1 MSGEKQEMHGVSMTK
16 DTKMRFPTSF
26 GVFSPTGHVVMAFA
40 TDGEA
45 ELARRSLIAGGF
57 AEEDVTH
64 YDKDEVIAA
73 LEKSEEQAEN
83 PLQIGQEVAK
93 VDEYLMLSKQ
103 GCGFLILHAPEDKAA
118 KRAVA
123 IVKSL
128 GLKFAEK
135 YNRLTIEEL
144 A

>member
-1 MSGEKQEMHGVSMTK
+1 MKPEMKRV
-16 DTKMRFPTSF
+16 FPASF

-45 ELARRSLIAGGF
+45 ESARQLLVKNGF
-57 AEEDVTH
+57 AGEDVSH
-64 YDKDEVIAA
+64 YNKDEVMAE
-73 LEKSEEQAEN
+73 LEKSEKQSES

-93 VDEYLMLSKQ
+93 VDEYLALAKE
-103 GCGFLILHAPEDKAA
+103 GCGFLVLHAPKDEAA
-118 KRAVA
+118 KRATA
-123 IVKSL
+123 IVKPL

>member
-1 MSGEKQEMHGVSMTK
+1 MTK

-26 GVFSPTGHVVMAFA
+26 GVFSPTGHVVMVFP
-40 TDGEA
+40 TGGDA
-45 ELARRSLIAGGF
+45 ERARQLLFNNGF
-57 AEEDVTH
+57 ALEDVTH
-64 YDKDEVIAA
+64 YNKDEVMAE
-73 LEKSEEQAEN
+73 LKKSEKQSES
-83 PLQIGQEVAK
+83 PVQIGQEVAK
-93 VDEYLMLSKQ
+93 VDEYLVFAKQ
-103 GCGFLILHAPEDKAA
+103 GCGFLVLHAPEDEAA

-123 IVKSL
+123 IVKPL

>member
-1 MSGEKQEMHGVSMTK
+1 MEGHMKK
-16 DTKMRFPTSF
+16 DTRMQFPTSF

-45 ELARRSLIAGGF
+45 ERARQLLVNNGF
-57 AEEDVTH
+57 AEGDVTH
-64 YDKDEVIAA
+64 YNKDEVMAE
-73 LEKSEEQAEN
+73 LEKSEKQAKS
-83 PLQIGQEVAK
+83 PVQIGQEVAK
-93 VDEYLMLSKQ
+93 VDEYLVLAKQ
-103 GCGFLILHAPEDKAA
+103 GCGFLVLHAPEDEVA
-118 KRAVA
+118 KRAVT
-123 IVKSL
+123 IVKPL

>member
-1 MSGEKQEMHGVSMTK
+1 MSN

-45 ELARRSLIAGGF
+45 ERARQLLVKDGF
-57 AEEDVTH
+57 AVEDITH
-64 YDKDEVIAA
+64 YSKEEVMAE
-73 LEKSEEQAEN
+73 LVKSEKQSES
-83 PLQIGQEVAK
+83 PLQMGQEVAK
-93 VDEYLMLSKQ
+93 VDEYLALAKQ
-103 GCGFLILHAPEDKAA
+103 GCGFLVLHAPKDDAA

-123 IVKSL
+123 IVKPL

>member
-1 MSGEKQEMHGVSMTK
+1 MEKSTQVL
-16 DTKMRFPTSF
+16 FPTSF

-45 ELARRSLIAGGF
+45 ERARQLLVDDGF
-57 AEEDVTH
+57 AQDDVTH
-64 YDKDEVIAA
+64 YNKDEVMAE
-73 LEKSEEQAEN
+73 LRKSEGQSAS
-83 PLQIGQEVAK
+83 PVQIGQEVAK
-93 VDEYLMLSKQ
+93 VDEYLVLARQ
-103 GCGFLILHAPEDKAA
+103 GCGFLVLYAPEDETA
-118 KRAVA
+118 KRAVV
-123 IVKSL
+123 IVKPL

>member
-1 MSGEKQEMHGVSMTK
+1 MKK
-16 DTKMRFPTSF
+16 DIKMQFPTSF

-45 ELARRSLIAGGF
+45 ERARLLLVKNGF
-57 AEEDVTH
+57 AEDDVTH
-64 YDKDEVIAA
+64 YDRDEVMAE
-73 LEKSEEQAEN
+73 LRKSEGQSAS
-83 PLQIGQEVAK
+83 PVQIGQEVAK
-93 VDEYLMLSKQ
+93 VDEYLVLAKQ
-103 GCGFLILHAPEDKAA
+103 GCGFLVLYAPEDEAA
-118 KRAVA
+118 KRAAV
-123 IVKSL
+123 IVKPL

>member
-1 MSGEKQEMHGVSMTK
+1 MSK
-16 DTKMRFPTSF
+16 DTKASFPTSF

-45 ELARRSLIAGGF
+45 ERAMQLLVKDGF
-57 AEEDVTH
+57 AQDDVTH
-64 YDKDEVIAA
+64 YSKDEVMAE
-73 LEKSEEQAEN
+73 LQKSEKQSES

-93 VDEYLMLSKQ
+93 VDRYLALAKQ
-103 GCGFLILHAPEDKAA
+103 GCGFLVLHVPEDDAA

-123 IVKSL
+123 IVKPL

>member
-1 MSGEKQEMHGVSMTK
+1 MKK
-16 DTKMRFPTSF
+16 DTRMQFPTSF

-45 ELARRSLIAGGF
+45 ERARQLLINNGF
-57 AEEDVTH
+57 VEGDVTH
-64 YDKDEVIAA
+64 YNKDEVMAE
-73 LEKSEEQAEN
+73 LEKSEEQARS
-83 PLQIGQEVAK
+83 PVQIGQEVAK
-93 VDEYLMLSKQ
+93 VDEYLVLAKQ
-103 GCGFLILHAPEDKAA
+103 GCGFLVLHAPEDEAA
-118 KRAVA
+118 KRAVT
-123 IVKSL
+123 IVKPL

>member
-1 MSGEKQEMHGVSMTK
+1 
-16 DTKMRFPTSF
+16 
-26 GVFSPTGHVVMAFA
+26 MAFA

-45 ELARRSLIAGGF
+45 ERARQLLVKDGF
-57 AEEDVTH
+57 AVEDITH
-64 YDKDEVIAA
+64 YSKEEVMAE
-73 LEKSEEQAEN
+73 LVKSEKQSES
-83 PLQIGQEVAK
+83 PLQMGQEVAK
-93 VDEYLMLSKQ
+93 VDEYLALAKQ
-103 GCGFLILHAPEDKAA
+103 GCGFLVLHAPKDDAA

-123 IVKSL
+123 IVKPL

>member
-1 MSGEKQEMHGVSMTK
+1 VKLEK
-16 DTKMRFPTSF
+16 KMEFPTSF

-45 ELARRSLIAGGF
+45 ERALQLLVKSGF
-57 AEEDVTH
+57 AREDVSH
-64 YDKDEVIAA
+64 YNKDEVMAE
-73 LEKSEEQAEN
+73 LEKSEKQAES

-93 VDEYLMLSKQ
+93 VDEYLALAKQ
-103 GCGFLILHAPEDKAA
+103 GCGFLVLHAPKDEAA
-118 KRAVA
+118 KRAVG

-135 YNRLTIEEL
+135 YNWLTIEEL

>member
-1 MSGEKQEMHGVSMTK
+1 MTK

-26 GVFSPTGHVVMAFA
+26 GVFSPTGHVVMVFP
-40 TDGEA
+40 TGGDA
-45 ELARRSLIAGGF
+45 ERARQLLFNNGF
-57 AEEDVTH
+57 AQEDVTH
-64 YDKDEVIAA
+64 YNKDEVMAE
-73 LEKSEEQAEN
+73 LKKSEKQSESPA
-83 PLQIGQEVAK
+83 QIGQEVAK
-93 VDEYLMLSKQ
+93 VDEYLVLAKQ
-103 GCGFLILHAPEDKAA
+103 GCGFLVLHAPEDDAA

-123 IVKSL
+123 IVKPL

>member
-1 MSGEKQEMHGVSMTK
+1 MNK
-16 DTKMRFPTSF
+16 DTRMQFPTSF

-45 ELARRSLIAGGF
+45 ERARGLLVKNGF

-64 YDKDEVIAA
+64 YNKDEVMAE
-73 LEKSEEQAEN
+73 LEKSEEQAN
-83 PLQIGQEVAK
+83 SPVQIGQEVAK
-93 VDEYLMLSKQ
+93 VDEYLVLAKQ
-103 GCGFLILHAPEDKAA
+103 GCGFLVLHAPEDETA

-123 IVKSL
+123 IVKPL

>member
-1 MSGEKQEMHGVSMTK
+1 MEGHMKK
-16 DTKMRFPTSF
+16 DTKMQFPTSF

-45 ELARRSLIAGGF
+45 ERARQLLVNNGF
-57 AEEDVTH
+57 AQGDVTH
-64 YDKDEVIAA
+64 YNKDEVMAE
-73 LEKSEEQAEN
+73 LEKSEKQAKS
-83 PLQIGQEVAK
+83 PVQIGQEVAK
-93 VDEYLMLSKQ
+93 VDEYLVLAKQ
-103 GCGFLILHAPEDKAA
+103 GCGFLVLHAPEDEAA
-118 KRAVA
+118 KRAVT
-123 IVKSL
+123 IVKPL